1 MPGSHLNDPSHW
13 RARAI
18 EARALAEHMG
28 DSISKEMMLKVAAEY
43 EQLANRAVERAK
55 QLPQSN

>member
-1 MPGSHLNDPSHW
+1 
-13 RARAI
+13 
-18 EARALAEHMG
+18 MG